1 MRLCGYEACPW
12 KRPWVALQS
21 WQWER
26 RSGYTA
32 APRCTTRR
40 SASFYSCSMYDGTTF
55 WFAAVLRYCDIVGC
69 KLLQKWL
76 WMRKWWLKKIFLVM
90 QMGFVW
96 QEQSRSETFWN
107 RVWNT
112 LILTQFHIFL
122 TVWVSCTVL
131 FWLTYLVCYSE
142 SHSEKF
148 RRHTTN
154 NGNNVICWH
163 CHYSNG
169 TNPIQHC
176 TKLSLRVFP
185 EGPLKCPFFSQF
197 TAPGKVG
204 SNSLMIWDFCYSPLI
219 VSDRISELA
228 VIFYGYF
235 THLAGNSNNDGNG
248 IRVSHASKHLFFA
261 FIHSPLSPDPYLD
274 DFILVV
280 LSGDNK
286 QLRRKHFSE
295 MEPSHTLHLPTSSQ
309 SGLTD
314 NLSLLHHPDV
324 LNVH

>member
-1 MRLCGYEACPW
+1 
-12 KRPWVALQS
+12 
-21 WQWER
+21 
-26 RSGYTA
+26 
-32 APRCTTRR
+32 
-40 SASFYSCSMYDGTTF
+40 
-55 WFAAVLRYCDIVGC
+55 
-69 KLLQKWL
+69 
-76 WMRKWWLKKIFLVM
+76 M

-112 LILTQFHIFL
+112 LILTQFNIFL

-131 FWLTYLVCYSE
+131 FWSTYLVCYSE
-142 SHSEKF
+142 SQSEKLSEVCVVL
-148 RRHTTN
+148 RHTTN

-176 TKLSLRVFP
+176 TKLSLRIFP

-204 SNSLMIWDFCYSPLI
+204 SNSLMIWNVCYSPLKM
-219 VSDRISELA
+219 SDRISELA

-235 THLAGNSNNDGNG
+235 THLAGKSNNDGNG
-248 IRVSHASKHLFFA
+248 IRVSYASKHLFLP

-280 LSGDNK
+280 LSGDYK
-286 QLRRKHFSE
+286 QLRRKHLSE
-295 MEPSHTLHLPTSSQ
+295 MEPSHTLHLFTSSQ

-324 LNVH
+324 LSVH